1 MKDVIS
7 VVGAGGKTTVLNL
20 MAKNISRRSKVLLST
35 TTKMKLPSINEYD
48 VLIINKEDFEK
59 FKTYFLKSNI
69 LMEDVELL
77 SSNLDFKKISNN
89 DERYKYDDVL
99 SEKEIYRAK
108 ILEKY
113 VFLKNKTKIFKK
125 IERKKYSFNQKKI
138 KKIFSGLF
146 YHKDFGIYYLLPEV
160 SISEI
165 NKKFM
170 HVQDEEILIFSH
182 FFDYIILE
190 SDGAR
195 KKRLKLPKEH
205 EPVISRLTTKTI
217 AVLDIKM
224 TGQQISEE
232 NTYNAPAFKKLINKD
247 IGDVLE
253 LEDIVLMISLK
264 DGMFKDS
271 LGEKFLCINKLEN
284 EMDEKNADFI
294 KSKVPN
300 EISTIILR
308 KFS

>member
-1 MKDVIS
+1 MKNVIS
-7 VVGAGGKTTVLNL
+7 IVGAGGKTTVLNL
-20 MAKNISRRSKVLLST
+20 MAKNISKRADVLLST

-48 VLIINKEDFEK
+48 ILIINKEDFEK
-59 FKTYFLKSNI
+59 YNTYFLKYNI
-69 LMEDVELL
+69 LMKDMEFL
-77 SSNLDFKKISNN
+77 SSNLDFKKISKK
-89 DERYKYDDVL
+89 EKRGKYDDVL
-99 SEKEIYRAK
+99 SEKGVYKAK

-113 VFLKNKTKIFKK
+113 VFLKNKSKIFKK
-125 IERKKYSFNQKKI
+125 LERKKYSFNQKKI
-138 KKIFSGLF
+138 KKFFSGLF
-146 YHKDFGIYYLLPEV
+146 YHKNFGIYYLLPEV

-170 HVQDEEILIFSH
+170 HVQDKEILIFSH

-205 EPVISRLTTKTI
+205 EPVISKLTTKTI

-224 TGQQISEE
+224 TGKQISEE
-232 NTYNAPAFKKLINKD
+232 NTYNLEAFKELLDKD
-247 IGDVLE
+247 IGDFLR

-294 KSKVPN
+294 KLKVPN

>member
-1 MKDVIS
+1 MKNVIS
-7 VVGAGGKTTVLNL
+7 IVGAGGKTTVLNL
-20 MAKNISRRSKVLLST
+20 MAKNISKRADVLLST

-48 VLIINKEDFEK
+48 ILIINKEDFEK
-59 FKTYFLKSNI
+59 YKTYFLKYNI
-69 LMEDVELL
+69 LMKDMEFL
-77 SSNLDFKKISNN
+77 SSNLDFKKISKK
-89 DERYKYDDVL
+89 EKRGKYDDVL
-99 SEKEIYRAK
+99 SEKGVYKAK

-113 VFLKNKTKIFKK
+113 VFLKNKSKIFKK
-125 IERKKYSFNQKKI
+125 LERKKYSFNKKI
-138 KKIFSGLF
+138 KKFFSGLF
-146 YHKDFGIYYLLPEV
+146 YHKNFGIYYLLPEV

-205 EPVISRLTTKTI
+205 EPVISKLTTKTI

-224 TGQQISEE
+224 TGKQISEE
-232 NTYNAPAFKKLINKD
+232 NTYNLEAFKELLNKD
-247 IGDVLE
+247 SGDVLG

>member
-1 MKDVIS
+1 MKD
-7 VVGAGGKTTVLNL
+7 
-20 MAKNISRRSKVLLST
+20 
-35 TTKMKLPSINEYD
+35 
-48 VLIINKEDFEK
+48 
-59 FKTYFLKSNI
+59 
-69 LMEDVELL
+69 MEFL
-77 SSNLDFKKISNN
+77 SSSLDFKKISKKEKR
-89 DERYKYDDVL
+89 DKYDDVL
-99 SEKEIYRAK
+99 SEKGIYKAK

-113 VFLKNKTKIFKK
+113 VFLKNKTKFFKK
-125 IERKKYSFNQKKI
+125 LERKKYSFNQKKI
-138 KKIFSGLF
+138 KKFFSGLF
-146 YHKDFGIYYLLPEV
+146 YHNNFGIYYLLHEV

-170 HVQDEEILIFSH
+170 HVKDEEILIFSH

-217 AVLDIKM
+217 AVIDIKM
-224 TGQQISEE
+224 TGQQISDE
-232 NTYNAPAFKKLINKD
+232 NTYNTPAFKKLLDKD
-247 IGDVLE
+247 IGDVLR

-271 LGEKFLCINKLEN
+271 LGEKFLCINKLESKK
-284 EMDEKNADFI
+284 DEKNADFI

>member
-1 MKDVIS
+1 
-7 VVGAGGKTTVLNL
+7 
-20 MAKNISRRSKVLLST
+20 
-35 TTKMKLPSINEYD
+35 
-48 VLIINKEDFEK
+48 
-59 FKTYFLKSNI
+59 
-69 LMEDVELL
+69 
-77 SSNLDFKKISNN
+77 
-89 DERYKYDDVL
+89 
-99 SEKEIYRAK
+99 
-108 ILEKY
+108 
-113 VFLKNKTKIFKK
+113 
-125 IERKKYSFNQKKI
+125 
-138 KKIFSGLF
+138 
-146 YHKDFGIYYLLPEV
+146 
-160 SISEI
+160 
-165 NKKFM
+165 M
-170 HVQDEEILIFSH
+170 HVKDEEILMFSH

-232 NTYNAPAFKKLINKD
+232 NTYNLEAFKELLNKD
-247 IGDVLE
+247 SGDVLG

-294 KSKVPN
+294 KSKIPKQ
-300 EISTIILR
+300 ISTIILR

>member
-7 VVGAGGKTTVLNL
+7 IVGAGGKTTVLNL
-20 MAKNISRRSKVLLST
+20 MAKNISKRADVLLST

-48 VLIINKEDFEK
+48 IIIINKEDFEK
-59 FKTYFLKSNI
+59 YKTYFLKYNI
-69 LMEDVELL
+69 LMKDMEFL
-77 SSNLDFKKISNN
+77 SSNLDFKKISKKEKR
-89 DERYKYDDVL
+89 DKYDDVL
-99 SEKEIYRAK
+99 SEKGIYKAK

-113 VFLKNKTKIFKK
+113 VFLKNKSKIFKK
-125 IERKKYSFNQKKI
+125 LERKKYSFNQKKI
-138 KKIFSGLF
+138 KKFFSGLF
-146 YHKDFGIYYLLPEV
+146 YHKNFGIYYLLPEV

-195 KKRLKLPKEH
+195 KKHLKLPKEH
-205 EPVISRLTTKTI
+205 EPVISKLTTKTI

-224 TGQQISEE
+224 TGKQISEE

-247 IGDVLE
+247 IGDVLG

-264 DGMFKDS
+264 DGTFKDS
-271 LGEKFLCINKLEN
+271 LGEKFLCINKLESK
-284 EMDEKNADFI
+284 EDEKNADFI

>member
-7 VVGAGGKTTVLNL
+7 IVGAGGKTTVLNL
-20 MAKNISRRSKVLLST
+20 MAKNISKRADVLLST

-59 FKTYFLKSNI
+59 YNTYFLKYNI
-69 LMEDVELL
+69 LMKDMEFL
-77 SSNLDFKKISNN
+77 SSNLDFKKISKKEKR
-89 DERYKYDDVL
+89 DKYDDVL
-99 SEKEIYRAK
+99 FEKEIYRAK
-108 ILEKY
+108 IPETY
-113 VFLKNKTKIFKK
+113 V
-125 IERKKYSFNQKKI
+125 
-138 KKIFSGLF
+138 F
-146 YHKDFGIYYLLPEV
+146 YHKNFGIYYLLPEI

-170 HVQDEEILIFSH
+170 HVKDEEILMFSH

-205 EPVISRLTTKTI
+205 EPVISKLTTKTI

-232 NTYNAPAFKKLINKD
+232 NTYNLEAFKELLDKD
-247 IGDVLE
+247 SGDVLR
-253 LEDIVLMISLK
+253 LEDIVTMISLK
-264 DGMFKDS
+264 DGIFKVS
-271 LGEKFLCINKLEN
+271 LGEKFLCINKLKSE
-284 EMDEKNADFI
+284 EDEKNADFI

>member
-1 MKDVIS
+1 M
-7 VVGAGGKTTVLNL
+7 
-20 MAKNISRRSKVLLST
+20 
-35 TTKMKLPSINEYD
+35 
-48 VLIINKEDFEK
+48 
-59 FKTYFLKSNI
+59 
-69 LMEDVELL
+69 
-77 SSNLDFKKISNN
+77 
-89 DERYKYDDVL
+89 
-99 SEKEIYRAK
+99 
-108 ILEKY
+108 
-113 VFLKNKTKIFKK
+113 
-125 IERKKYSFNQKKI
+125 ERKKYSFNQKKI
-138 KKIFSGLF
+138 KKFFSGLF
-146 YHKDFGIYYLLPEV
+146 YHKNFGIYYLLPEV

-170 HVQDEEILIFSH
+170 HVKDKEILIFSH

-217 AVLDIKM
+217 AVIDIKM
-224 TGQQISEE
+224 TGQQISDE
-232 NTYNAPAFKKLINKD
+232 NTYNLEAFKELLDKD
-247 IGDVLE
+247 IGDFLR

-271 LGEKFLCINKLEN
+271 LGEKFLCINKLESK
-284 EMDEKNADFI
+284 EDEKNADFI

>member
-7 VVGAGGKTTVLNL
+7 IVGAGGKTTVLNL

-59 FKTYFLKSNI
+59 YKTYFLKYNLLI
-69 LMEDVELL
+69 RDTEFL
-77 SSNLDFKKISNN
+77 SSNLDFKKISKKEKR
-89 DERYKYDDVL
+89 DKYDDVL
-99 SEKEIYRAK
+99 SEKGVYKAK

-113 VFLKNKTKIFKK
+113 VFLKNKSKIFKK
-125 IERKKYSFNQKKI
+125 LERKKYSFNQKKI

-146 YHKDFGIYYLLPEV
+146 YHKNFGIYYLLPEV

-170 HVQDEEILIFSH
+170 HIQDEEILIFSH

-224 TGQQISEE
+224 TGQQISDE
-232 NTYNAPAFKKLINKD
+232 NTYNIQAFKKLLDKD
-247 IGDVLE
+247 IGDILK
-253 LEDIVLMISLK
+253 LEDIVTMISLK
-264 DGMFKDS
+264 DGVFKGS
-271 LGEKFLCINKLEN
+271 LGEKFLCINKLES
-284 EMDEKNADFI
+284 EEDEKNADFI
-294 KSKVPN
+294 KSKIPN
-300 EISTIILR
+300 DISTIILR